1 MMSRAEGDF
10 LRGYTQGLPVGSAHP
25 RVYVNVFF
33 ALVSVCALARARLA
47 LSLSLRVR
55 ACAAVAGVLSV
66 SRAQAMAEQKSHGVE
81 MSGPKIGA
89 LKIDNGGI

>member
-1 MMSRAEGDF
+1 
-10 LRGYTQGLPVGSAHP
+10 LP
-25 RVYVNVFF
+25 
-33 ALVSVCALARARLA
+33 CAPLAG
-47 LSLSLRVR
+47 LRVR